1 MDLTNLLNPLTTALL
16 VIYKQAGYF
25 DPALVM
31 ERYRNLPINSANILD
46 SIDDFIDNARRAPV
60 EVVWTQMVEDIDLS
74 PLPISE
80 IMRVDPDKI
89 TTITKPGSQSF
100 EIFRRV
106 KPSSSEKIITKYRY
120 DAFAKTELSAYLNGK
135 GIKSVVLIG
144 GYASRCVL
152 ASVVGANGQDLF
164 CVVPRGLV
172 VNQETSANEV
182 ETLYDIVNA
191 IFGITPKVEE
201 ILAIWH
207 Q

>member
-16 VIYKQAGYF
+16 VIDKQAGYF

-31 ERYRNLPINSANILD
+31 ERYRNLPINAANILD